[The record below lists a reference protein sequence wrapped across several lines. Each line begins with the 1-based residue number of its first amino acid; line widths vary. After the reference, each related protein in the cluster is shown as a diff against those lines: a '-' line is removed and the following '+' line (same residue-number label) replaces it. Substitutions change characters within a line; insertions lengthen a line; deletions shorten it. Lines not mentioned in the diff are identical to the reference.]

1 MPDRRSAGGRRRP
14 AAEDHRVGSSRPS
27 VLRKTAGV
35 PPRGFEP
42 LISTLKGWRPRPL
55 DDEGSERR
63 RVYQRVPRRL
73 AAGAF
78 GRRGLTDARPLQTRL
93 RRARQDPEN
102 DRRCK
107 ATGGDEE
114 RDPADQ
120 RVTEGSAVAPVNARS
135 PGGDQADDRERS
147 EDEPENCR
155 TGGQQRDLRRVA
167 NRDRVGEIEDRAD
180 EGDHEHDAG
189 RGDREGSDPG
199 PARRRPGVAWRR
211 PDIARAA

>member
-1 MPDRRSAGGRRRP
+1 MGPCG
-14 AAEDHRVGSSRPS
+14 PS

-73 AAGAF
+73 AAGAL
-78 GRRGLTDARPLQTRL
+78 GRGPSSIRRPSSLL
-93 RRARQDPEN
+93 GSARQDPED
-102 DRRCK
+102 DRGCK

-135 PGGDQADDRERS
+135 PRGDQADDRERS

-155 TGGQQRDLRRVA
+155 AGGQQRDLRRVA

-199 PARRRPGVAWRR
+199 PGRRRPGVAWRR